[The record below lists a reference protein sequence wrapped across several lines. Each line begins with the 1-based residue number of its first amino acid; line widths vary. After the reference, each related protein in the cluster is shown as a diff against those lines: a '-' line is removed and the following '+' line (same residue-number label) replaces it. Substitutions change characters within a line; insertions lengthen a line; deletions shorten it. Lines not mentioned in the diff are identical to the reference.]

1 MRLCMD
7 SPASRLARL
16 LSGFILTLLIVV
28 SISIQES
35 GLPSKFDGSSFV
47 PISLFLVAG
56 AILISIIIG
65 RGRPHGEWFMDSW
78 VSRESEEEMIT
89 RLERERD
96 ESSIHDLG
104 SKWAR
109 MEMEHLEAKHSE
121 E

>member
-1 MRLCMD
+1 MD

-65 RGRPHGEWFMDSW
+65 RGRP
-78 VSRESEEEMIT
+78 
-89 RLERERD
+89 
-96 ESSIHDLG
+96 
-104 SKWAR
+104 
-109 MEMEHLEAKHSE
+109 
-121 E
+121 